1 MENPQDATASENSV
15 ERLKVV
21 VATRGKNPVTR
32 LVGCYEFEDLK
43 TDGPVS
49 CDWRFQS
56 ELVGLTVHG
65 KIQGVMKLEC
75 GRCLEPYDVLVN
87 LEVHER
93 YVFEGS
99 LTRQEKERELQSDDF
114 YEVVDEEGE
123 LDLKDLA
130 FQFLTLESLS
140 HPHCERP
147 ECGFA

>member
-1 MENPQDATASENSV
+1 MENPQDATASENSL
-15 ERLKVV
+15 ERVKVV
-21 VATRGKNPVTR
+21 AATRGKNPVTR
-32 LVGCYEFEDLK
+32 LEGSYEFEDLK
-43 TDGPVS
+43 TDGPVF
-49 CDWRFQS
+49 CDWRFQP

-65 KIQGVMKLEC
+65 RIQGVMKLEC
-75 GRCLEPYDVLVN
+75 DRCLEPYTVPVS

-93 YVFEGS
+93 YVFKSS

-130 FQFLTLESLS
+130 FQFLTLESLG

-147 ECGFA
+147 ECGFV

>member
-1 MENPQDATASENSV
+1 MENSQDAINAKNSV

-21 VATRGKNPVTR
+21 AATRGTNPITR
-32 LVGCYEFEDLK
+32 VEGNYEFENLK
-43 TDGPVS
+43 TEGPVS
-49 CDWRFQS
+49 CHWRFQS
-56 ELVGLTVHG
+56 ELVGLTVRG
-65 KIQGVMKLEC
+65 QVNGVMKLEC
-75 GRCLEPYDVLVN
+75 ARCLEPYEVPVN

-93 YVFEGS
+93 YVFESS
-99 LTRQEKERELQSDDF
+99 LTRQDKERELQSDDF

-140 HPHCERP
+140 HPYCERP